1 MTEKEHTIIDGL
13 LTWEEDAG
21 LDFKRVGSHKVKSFI
36 KTAVAMANTEGGIIV
51 FGIEDSAKATGA
63 DRLYGVGENPS
74 VLDDFKRELSA
85 DVLPSL
91 DKSNHLEM
99 LWRSFPC
106 KLRTGQMGEIRVC
119 FVPKSGLVHSIKGGG
134 TYARFGS
141 QNRQLTANEI
151 TNLSLQ
157 RGVQSAVD
165 APADVPVELLETD
178 WWKQYAEQRQLS
190 RPFPDV
196 LKHIGLSVPDG
207 SEWKPSMAA
216 VLLFAEFPGSL
227 LHRKC
232 AIRIFHYRGHE
243 VEYQENTNLIGKPI
257 TIDGPL
263 IQQIRKATDG
273 LMNEIKSN
281 AQVSVQGFEFFQHY
295 PRRVIQEAITNAV
308 LHRDYRLNEDIHIRI
323 FTNRIEVQSP
333 GVFPKR
339 VSSENISTIGSNPR
353 NVLIVNHLRDFPI
366 APNLDAGEG
375 VRMMFQTLEHQ
386 GLYPPKY
393 EESRDTREWVKVSL
407 FNEARLSEWE
417 LIKDYLSSHAEI
429 CNADVRKIL
438 NLSRSYEGSR
448 FLKGWVEKGLIEV
461 SNPEAGT
468 RYRKYKLVKTK
479 GWETVFDRINQLLS
493 EELSGLDERPEDGL
507 PGIAFEN
514 EEPK

>member
-1 MTEKEHTIIDGL
+1 
-13 LTWEEDAG
+13 
-21 LDFKRVGSHKVKSFI
+21 
-36 KTAVAMANTEGGIIV
+36 
-51 FGIEDSAKATGA
+51 
-63 DRLYGVGENPS
+63 
-74 VLDDFKRELSA
+74 
-85 DVLPSL
+85 
-91 DKSNHLEM
+91 
-99 LWRSFPC
+99 
-106 KLRTGQMGEIRVC
+106 
-119 FVPKSGLVHSIKGGG
+119 
-134 TYARFGS
+134 
-141 QNRQLTANEI
+141 
-151 TNLSLQ
+151 
-157 RGVQSAVD
+157 
-165 APADVPVELLETD
+165 
-178 WWKQYAEQRQLS
+178 
-190 RPFPDV
+190 
-196 LKHIGLSVPDG
+196 
-207 SEWKPSMAA
+207 MAA

-323 FTNRIEVQSP
+323 FTNRIEVQSA

-438 NLSRSYEGSR
+438 VYYADCYQAVT
-448 FLKGWVEKGLIEV
+448 LK
-461 SNPEAGT
+461 
-468 RYRKYKLVKTK
+468 
-479 GWETVFDRINQLLS
+479 Q
-493 EELSGLDERPEDGL
+493 ER
-507 PGIAFEN
+507 ATEN
-514 EEPK
+514 IS